1 MIYLDLL
8 SKDAAE
14 GMDLRAR
21 RSTGWHP
28 GQLLLSPE
36 NSAGTVSPQSAHTAE
51 NHNILSALTLHEN
64 LFS

>member
-14 GMDLRAR
+14 GMDLCVR
-21 RSTGWHP
+21 RSTGRDM

-36 NSAGTVSPQSAHTAE
+36 NSAGAVSPQSAHTAE
-51 NHNILSALTLHEN
+51 NHKNVQH
-64 LFS
+64 